1 MPATTLSQKHTLQR
15 WLTGAV
21 VLPIIGLVAMT
32 NQVRALEEAPGEMA
46 KIKGCEKDL
55 CTMVL
60 GRQPKGSD
68 LKCNLSKTWASS
80 SLNGGKSKGISWI
93 FGDARCS
100 TTLSLTRADIVGALT
115 KPKYTIKVPQ
125 QMVNCVVERSG
136 ETKPVKIKATPKLTF
151 KGGRA
156 DKVWLNVKEIDGP
169 EDVKGTVWTAASL
182 EDTLGI
188 FHRPMIK
195 EINKLLYTQCPKRYG
210 PNAKPEDA
218 AATAQAPADKAE
230 KPADKVQKPAEKKA
244 AVEKAAP
251 PAATPAP
258 TPAKPAPA
266 QAAPDQTA
274 PGQKGPA
281 APQQVPPPAPQ
292 SSAAQ
297 SSAPQAPPPH
307 SPAAQTKAP

>member
-1 MPATTLSQKHTLQR
+1 M
-15 WLTGAV
+15 GAV
-21 VLPIIGLVAMT
+21 VLPTISLVAMAG
-32 NQVRALEEAPGEMA
+32 QVQALEEAPGELA
-46 KIKGCEKDL
+46 KIKGCERDL
-55 CTMVL
+55 CSMVL

-100 TTLSLTRADIVGALT
+100 TTLSLTRADVVGALT
-115 KPKYTIKVPQ
+115 KPKYTIQVPQ

-182 EDTLGI
+182 EDTLGV

-218 AATAQAPADKAE
+218 AATAQAAAGKVE
-230 KPADKVQKPAEKKA
+230 KPAEKALKPAEKKA
-244 AVEKAAP
+244 AVETSTP

-258 TPAKPAPA
+258 PKLTPA
-266 QAAPDQTA
+266 QAAPA
-274 PGQKGPA
+274 QKEPA
-281 APQQVPPPAPQ
+281 AQTQVPPPAPQ
-292 SSAAQ
+292 SSATET
-297 SSAPQAPPPH
+297 PPAS
-307 SPAAQTKAP
+307 SPAAQAPAAQPSAAQAKAP